1 MESYRRVFEVRKQCG
16 DLFGDD
22 IEKTM
27 PEKLASVT
35 APQGIAEKEN
45 SLVNL

>member
-22 IEKTM
+22 IEKTTH
-27 PEKLASVT
+27 EKLASVT
-35 APQGIAEKEN
+35 DAQGIAAKEN